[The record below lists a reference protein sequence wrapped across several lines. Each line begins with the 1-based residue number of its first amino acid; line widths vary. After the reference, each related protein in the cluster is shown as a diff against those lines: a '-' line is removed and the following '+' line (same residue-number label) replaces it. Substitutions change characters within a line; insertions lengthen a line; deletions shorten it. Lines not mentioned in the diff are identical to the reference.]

1 MRPRRFDTRF
11 FAVDAR
17 AVTAR
22 LDGIAHADAE
32 LVELAWV
39 TLDEAE
45 RLDLPDVTRQVLSEV
60 RLRLKGGMSPFLPA
74 PYYYFRNGKWRREE
88 L

>member
-11 FAVDAR
+11 FAIDAR

-39 TLDEAE
+39 NLDKAE
-45 RLDLPDVTRQVLSEV
+45 SLDMPDVTRQVLA
-60 RLRLKGGMSPFLPA
+60 GTA
-74 PYYYFRNGKWRREE
+74 RRGSRAG
-88 L
+88 

>member
-1 MRPRRFDTRF
+1 RFDTRF
-11 FAVDAR
+11 FAIDAR

-39 TLDEAE
+39 NLDKAAS
-45 RLDLPDVTRQVLSEV
+45 LDMPDVTRQVLAEL
-60 RLRLKGGMSPFLPA
+60 RARLKGGMSPFLPA
-74 PYYYFRNGKWRREE
+74 PFYYFRNGKWRREE